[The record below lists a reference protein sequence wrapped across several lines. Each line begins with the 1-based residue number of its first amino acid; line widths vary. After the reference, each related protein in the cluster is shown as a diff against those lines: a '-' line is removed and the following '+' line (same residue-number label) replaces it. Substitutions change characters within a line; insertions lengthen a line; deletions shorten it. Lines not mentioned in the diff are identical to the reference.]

1 MMFTSLINAISTNT
15 SAKILHSAD
24 IHNIEDVA
32 LIDGVCT
39 QYLNNTLYFGY
50 FEQLPDGVLP
60 AQCVLVRTDAVKHLT
75 DIQTDVC
82 LADAAEL
89 FALFNTA
96 KAYVD
101 RSKKQ
106 GFYGELLDCAA
117 RSGGIQPVI
126 NLAAAKLNNSVILLD
141 CNFKILAAS
150 TVFPIDDPLWAQN
163 IQQGYCTYE
172 FVHAVQQLDSVKH
185 AQKNSDPVVVTC
197 FASPLRKLSSKMF
210 IDGNYVGIILMLE
223 KETPISTAHMQ
234 LLPIISAASSEAIR
248 RYAPFLLPGNTV
260 YQKLLYDL
268 LIGAPP
274 ETIAPQLTGLHF
286 SPHLCALCIRSA
298 RYVGQ
303 QHLQETVSAR
313 LLQLIPNLRFTFHEN
328 SIAALLPLEHSPT
341 ISAQQLECLQTLA
354 QQEHMRIG
362 ISHTFFHP
370 ESFAQY
376 YAQARKALELSEHL
390 SNASAVCLYSDVSFY
405 DLLEHVENNAAL
417 GVFCHPAL
425 AMLNRYDIKNNSDLY
440 HTLDVFLAH
449 NCSVKDTAQALFIHR
464 NSLNYR
470 LERIHTLTQVDL
482 SDSNTCFLLRMS
494 YAIDRYLG
502 NADDKTR

>member
-1 MMFTSLINAISTNT
+1 MLFTTLINTISTNT
-15 SAKILHSAD
+15 NAKILHSAD

-32 LIDGVCT
+32 LIDGVCA
-39 QYLNNTLYFGY
+39 QYLDNTLYFGY
-50 FEQLPDGVLP
+50 FEQLSGGLLP
-60 AQCVLVRTDAVKHLT
+60 AHCVLVRTESVKQLT
-75 DIQTDVC
+75 NIQTDVC
-82 LADAAEL
+82 LADASEL
-89 FALFNTA
+89 FALFNAA
-96 KAYVD
+96 KSCID
-101 RSKKQ
+101 RLRSQ

-117 RSGGIQPVI
+117 RSSGIQPVI

-141 CNFKILAAS
+141 CNFKVLAAS

-172 FVHAVQQLDSVKH
+172 FVQAVQQLDSVKN
-185 AQKNSDPVVVTC
+185 AQRNSDPVVVTC

-223 KETPISTAHMQ
+223 RETPISAAHMQ

-248 RYAPFLLPGNTV
+248 RYTPYLLPGNTV

-286 SPHLCALCIRSA
+286 SSHLCALCLRPN

-303 QHLQETVSAR
+303 QHLQETVSMR
-313 LLQLIPNLRFTFHEN
+313 LTNSIPNLRFTIHEN
-328 SIAALLPLEHSPT
+328 NIAALLSLEDSPT
-341 ISAQQLECLQTLA
+341 ISSEHLECLRTLA
-354 QQEHMRIG
+354 EQEHMYIG
-362 ISHTFFHP
+362 ISHTFFRP

-376 YAQARKALELSEHL
+376 YAQAQKALELNERL
-390 SNASAVCLYSDVSFY
+390 SNTSPICLYSDVSFY
-405 DLLEHVENNAAL
+405 DLLDHSQNCETL

-425 AMLNRYDIKNNSDLY
+425 TILNRYDAKNNSDLY
-440 HTLDVFLAH
+440 HTLDIFLACG
-449 NCSVKDTAQALFIHR
+449 CSVKNTAQALFIHR

-470 LERIHTLTQVDL
+470 LERIHTLTQINL
-482 SDSNTCFLLRMS
+482 NDSNLCFLLRMS
-494 YAIDRYLG
+494 FAIDRYLG
-502 NADDKTR
+502 NTD